1 MNVPGDHDQHHD
13 GALHSFYPW
22 KTLLDMADTDT
33 KMSDAAAPMPL
44 FKSKKR
50 KLYRQRAASP
60 EDGGSGTPILEAL
73 PMSPTNAK
81 STPSFGQDER
91 ANSYEDNEPDV
102 AAILRMRKL
111 RKHRA
116 NGVEFRAAQPAPTNT
131 SQEVV
136 PANGPVQEQEEGGMN
151 VAKRFVS
158 QTGTSAELVDKH
170 M

>member
-1 MNVPGDHDQHHD
+1 
-13 GALHSFYPW
+13 
-22 KTLLDMADTDT
+22 MANTGT
-33 KMSDAAAPMPL
+33 KMSDATVPMPL

-60 EDGGSGTPILEAL
+60 EDGSSGTSILQAPPL
-73 PMSPTNAK
+73 SPTNAK
-81 STPSFGQDER
+81 CTPSLGQDER
-91 ANSYEDNEPDV
+91 ANSYKDSEPAM

-116 NGVEFRAAQPAPTNT
+116 GGVEFRPAQPAPTNT
-131 SQEVV
+131 SQELV
-136 PANGPVQEQEEGGMN
+136 PANGPVQEQEEGGLN
-151 VAKRFVS
+151 VAKRFVG